1 MEKYVSLDGLKT
13 IAKTINEI
21 SVSMEEF
28 KAALEEIAKIG
39 CRMDAME
46 EALAYIGSA
55 TNAKT
60 ENPNLKSD
68 LEISNRIIPSREFLQ
83 IDL

>member
-46 EALAYIGSA
+46 EALALA
-55 TNAKT
+55 R
-60 ENPNLKSD
+60 
-68 LEISNRIIPSREFLQ
+68 LEAGLPQLTK
-83 IDL
+83 